1 MAKELLTDAKV
12 RTATFE
18 RDGHYLR
25 DGGGLRIR
33 LLPRSRTGERGARLA
48 EYHFKLK
55 TPEGTYKHGALHL
68 GTIGENFTDDEGVT
82 RPFTLADARKARD
95 AAREQVAQGID
106 PRDARRL
113 ER

>member
-1 MAKELLTDAKV
+1 MTENLLADTKL

-33 LLPRSRTGERGARLA
+33 LIPRAKTGERGGRLA

-55 TPEGTYKHGALHL
+55 AADGRYRHGALHL
-68 GTIGENFTDDEGVT
+68 GTIGEPYTDSEGKT
-82 RPFTLADARKARD
+82 RLNRPGFPGGSL
-95 AAREQVAQGID
+95 V
-106 PRDARRL
+106 
-113 ER
+113 